1 MENEEYINKI
11 TLEYLLNPNMLIKN
25 NQSLLDTKLDKDIK
39 FYRKRISQLTKD
51 MIKGNYPNNDLQII
65 FQKYASE
72 LIYYFK
78 QQDTKDIYQQ
88 EYIDLSLNNIK
99 DTNAELEHDIESI
112 NNMLINSTNDSVP
125 NLENFV
131 KKISVNTSENHII
144 PQKKNINIKDPKLRV
159 KGVKTISSKE

>member
-1 MENEEYINKI
+1 MDNEEYINKI

-88 EYIDLSLNNIK
+88 EYLDLSLNNIK
-99 DTNAELEHDIESI
+99 DTNAELEQDIESI
-112 NNMLINSTNDSVP
+112 NNILINSTNDSVP

>member
-1 MENEEYINKI
+1 MDNEEYINKI

-39 FYRKRISQLTKD
+39 FYRKRICQLTKD

-88 EYIDLSLNNIK
+88 EYLDLSLNNIK

-112 NNMLINSTNDSVP
+112 NNMLINSTNGSVP

>member
-25 NQSLLDTKLDKDIK
+25 NQSFLDTKLDKDIK

-159 KGVKTISSKE
+159 KGVKTMSSKE

>member
-1 MENEEYINKI
+1 MDNEEYINKI

-39 FYRKRISQLTKD
+39 FYRKRICQLTKD

-88 EYIDLSLNNIK
+88 EYLDLSLNNIK

>member
-1 MENEEYINKI
+1 MDNEEYINKI

-25 NQSLLDTKLDKDIK
+25 NQSFLDTKLDKDIK

-88 EYIDLSLNNIK
+88 EYLDLSLNNIK

>member
-25 NQSLLDTKLDKDIK
+25 NQSFLDTKLDKDIK

>member
-1 MENEEYINKI
+1 
-11 TLEYLLNPNMLIKN
+11 
-25 NQSLLDTKLDKDIK
+25 
-39 FYRKRISQLTKD
+39 